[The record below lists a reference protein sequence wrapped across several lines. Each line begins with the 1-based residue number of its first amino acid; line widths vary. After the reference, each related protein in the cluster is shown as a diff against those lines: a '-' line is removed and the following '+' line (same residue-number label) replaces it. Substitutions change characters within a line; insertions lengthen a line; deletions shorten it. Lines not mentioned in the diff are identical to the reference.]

1 MQCAAETVT
10 YRPSDALTHP
20 GDAGM
25 HETILTDRTARAV
38 ITPRVMT
45 PSTRHVGG
53 HPPDII
59 A

>member
-1 MQCAAETVT
+1 
-10 YRPSDALTHP
+10 
-20 GDAGM
+20 M

-45 PSTRHVGG
+45 PSTRHFGG
-53 HPPDII
+53 HPPDFI